1 MTAYFRTYAAGAFGG
16 PFSGG
21 WGRVAFHPYG
31 GMVAGFA
38 SFCPIGAF
46 TFGTRFVMG
55 RVVTWFRASPFAARP
70 WTFGAPMLPRF
81 YGGSAVWGGGSA
93 GAVGAAT
100 GGTGRRP
107 AKKTEARGEANDDSW
122 TARYRR
128 EHTTAD
134 RRREEERA
142 LAAAGAKAE
151 AEAAAAAKSK
161 LGAGKRAGKPGDKGK
176 PAKSGAPKK
185 PAPAVVDE

>member
-21 WGRVAFHPYG
+21 WGRVAFNPYV
-31 GMVAGFA
+31 GMAAGFA
-38 SFCPIGAF
+38 SYGPIGAF

-55 RVVTWFRASPFAARP
+55 RAATWFRASPFAARP

-93 GAVGAAT
+93 GDVGAAT
-100 GGTGRRP
+100 GSTGRRP
-107 AKKTEARGEANDDSW
+107 AKKAGAKGEANGDSW
-122 TARYRR
+122 TGRYRR
-128 EHTTAD
+128 EHSTAD

-151 AEAAAAAKSK
+151 AEAAAAAKPK
-161 LGAGKRAGKPGDKGK
+161 TVAGKRGGGTGAGKVEQKKG
-176 PAKSGAPKK
+176 ASKK
-185 PAPAVVDE
+185 TRVPVTD

>member
-16 PFSGG
+16 PFTGG
-21 WGRVAFHPYG
+21 WGRMAFNPYVA
-31 GMVAGFA
+31 MAAGFA
-38 SFCPIGAF
+38 SHGPIGAF
-46 TFGTRFVMG
+46 TFGTQFALG
-55 RVVTWFRASPFAARP
+55 RAVTWFRASPFAARP

-93 GAVGAAT
+93 GDVGAAT
-100 GGTGRRP
+100 GGTGRRIGKKME
-107 AKKTEARGEANDDSW
+107 AKGEATGDSW

-151 AEAAAAAKSK
+151 AEVAAAAKPK
-161 LGAGKRAGKPGDKGK
+161 KAGGKRD
-176 PAKSGAPKK
+176 GAATKAEPKEK
-185 PAPAVVDE
+185 RTAPTVELE